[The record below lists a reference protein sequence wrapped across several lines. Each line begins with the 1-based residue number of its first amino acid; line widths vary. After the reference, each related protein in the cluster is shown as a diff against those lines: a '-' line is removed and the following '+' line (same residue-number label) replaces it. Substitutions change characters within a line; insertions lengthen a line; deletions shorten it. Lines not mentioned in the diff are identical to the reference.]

1 MRAATYLRT
10 SVLPSYGTKVLASYG
25 GTEVSSSIFE
35 GTEVR
40 KYFRKYLRSY
50 STKVRKDTGI
60 TSWGWRSGPARLPN

>member
-35 GTEVR
+35 GTEV
-40 KYFRKYLRSY
+40 FPEVPS
-50 STKVRKDTGI
+50 
-60 TSWGWRSGPARLPN
+60 